1 MIVGVTG
8 GIGAGKSSVCRVFEA
23 GGALVVDAD
32 RVGHETV
39 DDAEVIREL
48 TAAFGADLLDGE
60 GRLIRRELGRRA
72 FISEASR
79 QKLNAIVW
87 PALDRRLRGRVQEAL
102 RECPERPVVI
112 DAPLLLEWGRS
123 EGLYDIL
130 VVVTAPKEVRMER
143 AAARLGITRTEAE
156 ARMAW
161 QLPDEEKARA
171 ADYVIVND
179 GSLGEVEERARAVWQ
194 QIRGKCARDG
204 QG

>member
-8 GIGAGKSSVCRVFEA
+8 GIGSGKSSVCRVFEA
-23 GGALVVDAD
+23 GGALAVDAD

-39 DDAEVIREL
+39 EDPEVIREL

-72 FISEASR
+72 FGSEASR
-79 QKLNAIVW
+79 QKLNAVVW
-87 PALDRRLRGRVQEAL
+87 PALDRRLRARVQDAL

-123 EGLYDIL
+123 EGLYEVL
-130 VVVTAPKEVRMER
+130 VVVTAPEEARMGR
-143 AAARLGITRTEAE
+143 AAALLGITRAESE

-161 QLPDEEKARA
+161 QWPDEEKARA

-179 GSLGEVEERARAVWQ
+179 GSLEELEEKARAVWQ
-194 QIRGKCARDG
+194 QVLEEISQDG
-204 QG
+204 HG